1 MATTEHAHG
10 AAHDHDHHPHVLP
23 LKTYLGT
30 WAALLVFTV
39 ITVGASY
46 VDFGSGNLFIALT
59 IATMKA
65 TLVAALFMH
74 LRYDERFNTLIIA
87 SSLIFLAIFIG
98 FTIAD
103 TGNRGR
109 AESIERERPVNIKDP
124 FGAVEEAAPAAPAA
138 APAASPAQGQGH
150 GK

>member
-1 MATTEHAHG
+1 MATTHHAHG
-10 AAHDHDHHPHVLP
+10 GAHDPNDHHPHVLP

-30 WAALLVFTV
+30 WGGLLVLTV

-46 VDFGSGNLFIALT
+46 VDFGSGNLFIAMV
-59 IATMKA
+59 IATIKA

-74 LRYDERFNTLIIA
+74 LRYDERFNTIIIS

-109 AESIERERPVNIKDP
+109 AETIEKERPANIKDP
-124 FGAVEEAAPAAPAA
+124 FGALNPE
-138 APAASPAQGQGH
+138 Q
-150 GK
+150 